1 MAFIDDSAQT
11 IVVRVVY
18 DGPAM
23 AGKTTN
29 IRELYEVF
37 RGRRGSE
44 IVTPSQM
51 GDRTIFMDWLHVETG
66 LVSGRQLAC
75 HFISVPGQR
84 ILERRRKLLLGLAD
98 SIVFVCSAER
108 NALEETRQS
117 FAVLRDRLLEREDE
131 IPIVVQHNKQDHPDA
146 LSEQVL
152 REALELGP
160 EVRVIGARA
169 HQGMGVRETA
179 GLAVRAAAERV
190 RAIVGGRGFGA
201 LNDSAANAHELAEQM
216 RQDERVESF
225 DRASQT
231 ADGPL
236 SGELPPGEAIRP
248 PRVRAPVP
256 GLPALPAS
264 DSPSGLI
271 WPADEGRS
279 ILRRALG
286 ATPELENSRDSRR
299 LRYDAG
305 AWSLWVDQSMRF
317 TTLEKGRKSLLHSVR
332 KSVHLGALRFPQ
344 VALCLAPEHDEHLE
358 ENGKVA
364 AAPGRS
370 HEDKAWYLWRIS
382 PGAASIKDTLDY
394 GGRAR
399 SQEYLAEHLLGYLG
413 GVAAVH
419 ELEQSL
425 GFELGLELSPEAFCL
440 VGTRPYYLL
449 EDRWMAH
456 TTPLLDAL
464 MAPLG
469 AQVFPLEILDRYAEA
484 IRETFEAPVAR
495 PILERLEAEVR
506 TGACA

>member
-1 MAFIDDSAQT
+1 MPFIDESAQT
-11 IVVRVVY
+11 IVVRIVY

-29 IRELYEVF
+29 IRQLYELF
-37 RGRRGSE
+37 RDRRGSE
-44 IVTPSQM
+44 VVMPSQV
-51 GDRTIFMDWLHVETG
+51 GERTIFMDWLHVETG

-84 ILERRRKLLLGLAD
+84 ILERRRKLLVGLAD
-98 SIVFVCSAER
+98 AIVFVCSAER
-108 NALEETRQS
+108 NALEESRQS
-117 FAVLRDRLLEREDE
+117 FAALRDRLLEREDE
-131 IPIVVQHNKQDHPDA
+131 IPIIVQHNKQDHPDA
-146 LSEQVL
+146 LGEDRL

-169 HQGMGVRETA
+169 HQCVGVRETA

-190 RAIVGGRGFGA
+190 RAIVSSSGFNA
-201 LNDSAANAHELAEQM
+201 LNDTNANAHELAEQM
-216 RQDERVESF
+216 RQNERVESF
-225 DRASQT
+225 DRVSQAVNGSFT
-231 ADGPL
+231 
-236 SGELPPGEAIRP
+236 GELPIVDVPRP

-286 ATPELENSRDSRR
+286 SAPELENHKQAPR

-305 AWSLWVDQSMRF
+305 AWSLWVDQSLRF
-317 TTLEKGRKSLLHSVR
+317 DTLESGRLALLRAVR
-332 KSVHLGALRFPQ
+332 KSIHLGALRFPQ
-344 VALCLAPEHDEHLE
+344 MALCLAPEHDEHGE
-358 ENGKVA
+358 
-364 AAPGRS
+364 P
-370 HEDKAWYLWRIS
+370 HDDPDAWYLWRVS

-394 GGRAR
+394 GVRTC
-399 SQEYLAEHLLGYLG
+399 SPEYLGEHLLGYLN
-413 GVAAVH
+413 GVAAAH

-425 GFELGLELSPEAFCL
+425 GFDLALELSPEAFCL

-449 EDRWMAH
+449 EDRSVPR

-469 AQVFPLEILDRYAEA
+469 DITFPLAVLDCYAEA
-484 IRETFEAPVAR
+484 IRETFEAPIAR

-506 TGACA
+506 TGATA